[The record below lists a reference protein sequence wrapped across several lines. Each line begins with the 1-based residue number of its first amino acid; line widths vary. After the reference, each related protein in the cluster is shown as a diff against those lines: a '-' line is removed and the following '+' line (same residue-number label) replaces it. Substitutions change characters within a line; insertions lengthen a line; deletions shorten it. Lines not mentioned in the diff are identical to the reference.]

1 MSKSLDLGC
10 GLSPSNPYKADT
22 VFGVDLR
29 SGLGD
34 HVASADLAIEPIP
47 YSDESFEYVTAFQ
60 FIEHVPRVVYLP
72 KQRNSFVELMNE
84 IWRVLKPDGVF
95 LSVTPA
101 YPHSAAFQ
109 DPTHVNII
117 TQETFT
123 HYFDDTHRW
132 ATAYGFAGWF
142 RIIRQ
147 EWMGVNLVTQMQK
160 VMPQQ

>member
-72 KQRNSFVELMNE
+72 KQRTHHFPITNGLLSRSERMHAAELGPRHRKHLGRRVELH
-84 IWRVLKPDGVF
+84 G
-95 LSVTPA
+95 A
-101 YPHSAAFQ
+101 
-109 DPTHVNII
+109 
-117 TQETFT
+117 
-123 HYFDDTHRW
+123 
-132 ATAYGFAGWF
+132 
-142 RIIRQ
+142 
-147 EWMGVNLVTQMQK
+147 
-160 VMPQQ
+160 